1 MIAKHNNTQNPK
13 IWVLTSG
20 EVGMVNQAV
29 GLAESSGFDFEVKK
43 IILKKFYKFLPGDI
57 AAKLGGLHV
66 LHEKS
71 DSLPSPFPDIIIACG
86 RRSIAAALAL
96 KAHALKQQL
105 SKQQPPHKIFL
116 VYIHNPR
123 ISFHHFDMVIPS
135 YHDTV
140 FGDNVYPTGPS
151 LHRVTEK
158 TLNDAK
164 KKFTFPELSHPLL
177 SVFIGGN
184 RRSHRMEQSVADAA
198 GRQLK
203 QLSKKYG
210 IALSFSRR
218 TPASASKAFLHHLQ
232 HQRNVYIW
240 DEASDNPYFGMLA
253 QADAILVSAE
263 SVSMISEAIFT
274 GKPVYLLQLPGKSR
288 RFDRFHQWLYD
299 NDYCRPFRGKI
310 ETNWGKSIDDTTRIA
325 AILREQYR
333 KFCEL

>member
-1 MIAKHNNTQNPK
+1 
-13 IWVLTSG
+13 
-20 EVGMVNQAV
+20 MVNQAV
-29 GLAESSGFDFEVKK
+29 GLAESSGFDFEIKK
-43 IILKKFYKFLPGDI
+43 IILKKIYQFLPGDV
-57 AAKLGGLHV
+57 AAKLGGVHV
-66 LHEKS
+66 LHEQS
-71 DSLPSPFPDIIIACG
+71 DKLTPPFPDIIIACG
-86 RRSIAAALAL
+86 RRSIAAALGL
-96 KAHALKQQL
+96 KAHALKQQA
-105 SKQQPPHKIFL
+105 PHKIFL

-123 ISFHHFDMVIPS
+123 IAFHHFDMVIPS

-151 LHRVTEK
+151 LHRVTK
-158 TLNDAK
+158 QTLIDAK
-164 KKFTFPELSHPLL
+164 QKFTFPQLSRPLL

-184 RRSHRMEQSVADAA
+184 RRSHRMKQSIADKA
-198 GRQLK
+198 GKQLK

-218 TPASASKAFLHHLQ
+218 TPPSASQAFLHHLQ
-232 HQRNVYIW
+232 HQKNVYIW
-240 DEASDNPYFGMLA
+240 DETSDNPYFGMLA

-333 KFCEL
+333 KFREA

>member
-1 MIAKHNNTQNPK
+1 
-13 IWVLTSG
+13 
-20 EVGMVNQAV
+20 MVNQAV
-29 GLAESSGFDFEVKK
+29 GLATSSGFDFEVKK
-43 IILKKFYKFLPGDI
+43 IILKKFYKFLTGDI

-66 LHEKS
+66 LHENS
-71 DSLPSPFPDIIIACG
+71 DKLSPPFPDIIIACG
-86 RRSIAAALAL
+86 RRSIAAALAV
-96 KAHALKQQL
+96 KSHALKQ
-105 SKQQPPHKIFL
+105 KKPHKIFL

-123 ISFHHFDMVIPS
+123 IAFHHFDMVIPS

-151 LHRVTEK
+151 LHRVTAQ
-158 TLNDAK
+158 TLKDATQ
-164 KKFTFPELSHPLL
+164 KFSFPELSRPLL

-198 GRQLK
+198 GKQLK

-232 HQRNVYIW
+232 HQKNVYIW
-240 DEASDNPYFGMLA
+240 DEASENPYFGMLA

-333 KFCEL
+333 KFSKT